1 METMHGQIAEWLGLP
16 PMRSSPMRPQSAQAR
31 RTGRHTALKAS
42 GSDGTLLN
50 KTVASELERV
60 NETLRE
66 EHAAM
71 HKHVGALE
79 GEISAMR
86 AELQELRKEMLV
98 GSDKGVIGKMGSSVS
113 GGLGRASSMFFGQQE
128 RQHAGTI
135 TVRVLRATDLVAADK
150 GGKSDPYMVV
160 QAAGGKKAKTT
171 VKKGTINPVWDE
183 TLELSVPDENAPI
196 EFELWDHDKIGMN
209 DSLGSAEIRLTQC
222 APGIPTALT
231 VPLSTQGAV
240 QAVVTWEP
248 AEPEEVEEQTAGA
261 AKAKETA
268 KKKAAKEVEAMVAA
282 ALVDPELD
290 ELFRRAMEKGLMEAS
305 SREEVL
311 KHLREGRF
319 TAEHYKTMWRARLR
333 FLD

>member
-1 METMHGQIAEWLGLP
+1 MPPRHLLTRRARSHGRRAGPPGRLYVHRPYSQICAVRCAQFPALVKLTETMHGQIAEWLGLP

-160 QAAGGKKAKTT
+160 QAADVGAMDCRQAAQPFHTHSSQRDTTSGKA
-171 VKKGTINPVWDE
+171 
-183 TLELSVPDENAPI
+183 
-196 EFELWDHDKIGMN
+196 
-209 DSLGSAEIRLTQC
+209 
-222 APGIPTALT
+222 
-231 VPLSTQGAV
+231 
-240 QAVVTWEP
+240 
-248 AEPEEVEEQTAGA
+248 
-261 AKAKETA
+261 
-268 KKKAAKEVEAMVAA
+268 
-282 ALVDPELD
+282 
-290 ELFRRAMEKGLMEAS
+290 
-305 SREEVL
+305 
-311 KHLREGRF
+311 
-319 TAEHYKTMWRARLR
+319 
-333 FLD
+333 